1 MQDSPLEK
9 IWLLD
14 YGHDECTWCVD
25 PSPSGEDHSPVEYVR
40 ADTIATLQAKLDTA
54 VEGLERIE
62 RKAVAAS
69 DWQKRTKSMQCHN
82 DLAEIIQVS
91 PISHKGTTAMK
102 FHNLKYKSVFRVDTI
117 QRHFR
122 LFRFLWQRGVVG
134 DGSGY
139 SAKLSVG
146 FVAQI
151 ISFNRDTKTDWQVVL
166 TGVRIHYCR
175 SYGGIMT

>member
-1 MQDSPLEK
+1 
-9 IWLLD
+9 
-14 YGHDECTWCVD
+14 
-25 PSPSGEDHSPVEYVR
+25 
-40 ADTIATLQAKLDTA
+40 
-54 VEGLERIE
+54 
-62 RKAVAAS
+62 
-69 DWQKRTKSMQCHN
+69 
-82 DLAEIIQVS
+82 
-91 PISHKGTTAMK
+91 MK

-151 ISFNRDTKTDWQVVL
+151 ISFKRDAKTDWQVVL
-166 TGVRIHYCR
+166 AGVRIHYCR